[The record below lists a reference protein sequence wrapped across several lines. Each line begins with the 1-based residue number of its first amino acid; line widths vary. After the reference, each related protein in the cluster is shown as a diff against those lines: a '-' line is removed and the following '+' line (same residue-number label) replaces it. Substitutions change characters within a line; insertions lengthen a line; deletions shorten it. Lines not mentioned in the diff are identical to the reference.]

1 MLYQAI
7 HPPPQ
12 SRTTFLAVKSLDLYV
27 GEFDDYFLYWSLI
40 GQNMYIQMLY
50 LSRCLILTHPL
61 CRSVIEGGRLV
72 SLALTANW
80 LLGLH
85 IPVMWDLCRVPSY
98 LWDFK
103 SPAPLKYCFS
113 YDPRSSYLSKSWLI
127 LFIVAILIAD
137 KTCLW
142 LIGRFRLLVLS
153 MYYRPLHGVEVI
165 CMCVLEAVLQI
176 TLLNFTR
183 WSRISYNCYHA
194 PMV

>member
-1 MLYQAI
+1 M
-7 HPPPQ
+7 
-12 SRTTFLAVKSLDLYV
+12 S
-27 GEFDDYFLYWSLI
+27 
-40 GQNMYIQMLY
+40 Y

-61 CRSVIEGGRLV
+61 CRSVIEGDRLV

-85 IPVMWDLCRVPSY
+85 IPVMWDLRRVPPY

-113 YDPRSSYLSKSWLI
+113 CDPRSSYLSKSWLI
-127 LFIVAILIAD
+127 LVIVAILIAD
-137 KTCLW
+137 KTSLY
-142 LIGRFRLLVLS
+142 LIGRFRWLVLS
-153 MYYRPLHGVEVI
+153 KYYRPLYGVEVI

-183 WSRISYNCYHA
+183 WSRISYNCYRA
-194 PMV
+194 TVARS